1 MDAIE
6 VDGLRKRYGD
16 VQALDGVGFAVR
28 EGEIFGLLGPNGAG
42 KSTTIRVLATLTT
55 PDEGR
60 ASSAATTSSATPN
73 AVRRTIG
80 YVPQDSGVDQNAT
93 GRENLLLQG
102 RIQGLGGT
110 RAARARR
117 GAARARRH
125 RGRRRPHRPTYSGG
139 MRRRLDIALGLIHRP
154 RCSTSTS
161 RRPGLDPEV
170 RASMWEEVRRLATQ
184 EQLTILLTTHYLEEA
199 DELAQRSRSSRAAP
213 SSPRARRTR

>member
-1 MDAIE
+1 MEAIE
-6 VDGLRKRYGD
+6 VEGLRKRYGE
-16 VQALDGVGFAVR
+16 VQALDGVGFSVQ

-60 ASSAATTSSATPN
+60 AAVGGHDVVRDPN

-102 RIQGLGGT
+102 RIQSLGG
-110 RAARARR
+110 RSLRARVDELLKLVEIED
-117 GAARARRH
+117 AADRVVR
-125 RGRRRPHRPTYSGG
+125 TYSGG

-154 RCSTSTS
+154 TVLY
-161 RRPGLDPEV
+161 LDEPTTV
-170 RASMWEEVRRLATQ
+170 RGSVTVV
-184 EQLTILLTTHYLEEA
+184 
-199 DELAQRSRSSRAAP
+199 
-213 SSPRARRTR
+213 PRAPTRARTACACSS